1 MNWKIVYVGI
11 DTLYQALPALVK
23 AGCRVCEIVSCP
35 VDNETEFNLRTC
47 AFAKEH
53 SIPLLIGKITRED
66 VKRWKEAGIDALIC
80 CGYYYRIP
88 VDEKLPMV
96 NIHPAL
102 LPKGRGAW
110 PMPVT
115 LLEGL
120 RESGITIHKMT
131 DDFDEGDILSQ
142 KAVPVMPEDTLQTL
156 TARLQTLLPG
166 MMAELASDFC
176 HRYEMAR
183 PQGEGEYWPCPEE
196 SNYPVTP
203 DMDVS
208 EADRILRAFYGYECI
223 YRNRDEIYGVMEGR
237 AYPAVYGGEKGLP
250 VRGGTIVARRVRK
263 L

>member
-53 SIPLLIGKITRED
+53 SIPLLIGKITLED

-102 LPKGRGAW
+102 LPK
-110 PMPVT
+110 
-115 LLEGL
+115 
-120 RESGITIHKMT
+120 
-131 DDFDEGDILSQ
+131 
-142 KAVPVMPEDTLQTL
+142 
-156 TARLQTLLPG
+156 
-166 MMAELASDFC
+166 
-176 HRYEMAR
+176 
-183 PQGEGEYWPCPEE
+183 
-196 SNYPVTP
+196 
-203 DMDVS
+203 
-208 EADRILRAFYGYECI
+208 
-223 YRNRDEIYGVMEGR
+223 
-237 AYPAVYGGEKGLP
+237 
-250 VRGGTIVARRVRK
+250 
-263 L
+263 

>member
-1 MNWKIVYVGI
+1 MNRKIVYVGI

-35 VDNETEFNLRTC
+35 VDNDTEFNLRTC
-47 AFAKEH
+47 AFAREYQ
-53 SIPLLIGKITRED
+53 IPLLVGRITRED
-66 VKRWKEAGIDALIC
+66 VKRWKKSGMDALIC
-80 CGYYYRIP
+80 CGYDSRIP

-115 LLEGL
+115 LLRGL
-120 RESGITIHKMT
+120 RESGITIHKIT
-131 DDFDEGDILSQ
+131 KGFDEGDILLQ
-142 KAVPVMPEDTLQTL
+142 KAVPVTPDDTLWSL

-166 MMAELASDFC
+166 MMEELASDFT
-176 HRYEMAR
+176 RLYAKAR
-183 PQGEGEYWPCPEE
+183 PQGEGEYWPCPKE
-196 SNYPVTP
+196 SDYPIIP
-203 DMDVS
+203 EMDVT

-223 YRNRDEIYGVMEGR
+223 YQSRDAICGVMEGR
-237 AYPAVYGGEKGLP
+237 AYPVVYEGENSLP
-250 VRGGTIVARRVRK
+250 VRGGTIIAARVRK